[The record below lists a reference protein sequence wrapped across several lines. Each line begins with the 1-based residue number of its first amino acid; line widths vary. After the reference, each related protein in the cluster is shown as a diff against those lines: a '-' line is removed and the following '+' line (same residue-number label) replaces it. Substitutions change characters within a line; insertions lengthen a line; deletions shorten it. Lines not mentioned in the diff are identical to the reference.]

1 MCCRDIDEIVADDV
15 MPIDKFLAAGNVV
28 VAKNGR

>member
-15 MPIDKFLAAGNVV
+15 MPIDKFLAAGNVTV
-28 VAKNGR
+28 MPLQ